1 MINIFAD
8 CYLVCF
14 NFVRGFGWGFF
25 SSLFSLSSQRLDGLL
40 FTYSFG
46 VGRRFSFF
54 DQFQLLHS
62 ISIET
67 LFNRNFTQILHIHAK
82 YNVLKKPNY
91 HLSIIAIC
99 GPKLLLKWACGISL
113 GIAVNL
119 RQFCMAHAFI
129 ISSSNA
135 GSDCATNEQQTV

>member
-1 MINIFAD
+1 MLIVIWFASISFGFW
-8 CYLVCF
+8 LRF
-14 NFVRGFGWGFF
+14 NFLFF
-25 SSLFSLSSQRLDGLL
+25 SLFSVVVALVFCSHIHSELI
-40 FTYSFG
+40 
-46 VGRRFSFF
+46 RRFSYF

-82 YNVLKKPNY
+82 YMVLKKPNY